1 MLMAKSQ
8 QTAAL
13 QTDAFRWGALV
24 LSAAAAVILA
34 ALGFEHI
41 GGYVP
46 CPLCL
51 QQRYAYYG
59 GIPLTGAA
67 LVLLATSRAR
77 LAALL
82 LLAVGLMF
90 AVNAGIGVY
99 HAGAEW
105 GYWPGPQSCATAQ
118 PLPSKAADLLKD
130 LADSRIIRC
139 DEASWRF
146 LGLSFAGWNVVL
158 SALLG
163 VGAMRAAY
171 VCRHD
176 GI

>member
-99 HAGAEW
+99 QAGAEW
-105 GYWPGPQSCATAQ
+105 GYWPGPQSCATAE
-118 PLPSKAADLLKD
+118 PLPSKATDLLKD
-130 LADSRIIRC
+130 LADSQIVRC

-146 LGLSFAGWNVVL
+146 LGLSFAGWNAVM
-158 SALLG
+158 SALLAI
-163 VGAMRAAY
+163 GAMRTAY
-171 VCRHD
+171 VCRHHRN
-176 GI
+176 